1 MSHVEGQ
8 QNEGNTMLHVEGQQ
22 NEGNTSRS
30 HVEGEGEGSTSHI
43 EYQLDGGNVQPQQSQ
58 AVAAHMQALQ
68 RRKIAQLEEKLEA
81 LQSGR
86 AVKERQTIWYV
97 AKGRAIRRVVA
108 LFDSIDDLVAEND
121 RRFEANDPDTTI
133 EQDRLQIGYSTLART
148 LPWFYKK
155 GSEMEYEEYSHML
168 KMLRQGADSARGD
181 DTSKLKTLI
190 LEWVNREFKLVSLID
205 PDDKISCGFTHDVCG
220 RLLCPA
226 ELDWTNPEAGIRNRS
241 DGYIITDL
249 SFPAYLY
256 DKYTTKLDD
265 LEEGLFKGKI
275 LIQGYKAVFT
285 SPSSAKDVDSD
296 GDGADVISNNQ
307 RAKKSLSGIK
317 VKKHVAQIIQMEKV
331 TPRSIAYIACQVRF
345 ALSSVTSWRSMD
357 GDFDY
362 EQFWWTIVDFFEKA
376 PGQEARR
383 RVDKLL
389 EWWTR
394 KVFGRNR
401 RGELSDTM
409 KANMSVNA
417 LAKQRE
423 QRDDTAFD
431 SP

>member
-1 MSHVEGQ
+1 MSHVED
-8 QNEGNTMLHVEGQQ
+8 QQ
-22 NEGNTSRS
+22 NEGNTSES
-30 HVEGEGEGSTSHI
+30 HIDGDGEGSKSHI
-43 EYQLDGGNVQPQQSQ
+43 ENRLDGGNVQPQQSQ
-58 AVAAHMQALQ
+58 AVAAHVQALQ
-68 RRKIAQLEEKLEA
+68 RRKIAQLEEKLEI
-81 LQSGR
+81 LQSGH

-108 LFDSIDDLVAEND
+108 LFDSIEDLITEND
-121 RRFEANDPDTTI
+121 RRCEESDDPDTTI
-133 EQDRLQIGYSTLART
+133 EQDRLQIGYSTLTRT

-168 KMLRQGADSARGD
+168 KMLRQRADSARGD
-181 DTSKLKTLI
+181 DTSKLKTLVS
-190 LEWVNREFKLVSLID
+190 EWVNREFKPVSLVD
-205 PDDKISCGFTHDVCG
+205 PDDKHSRGFTHDVCG

-226 ELDWTNPEAGIRNRS
+226 ELDWNNPEVRAGIRNCS
-241 DGYIITDL
+241 DGHIVTDL

-256 DKYTTKLDD
+256 DKYTTNPDD

-285 SPSSAKDVDSD
+285 SPSSAKDVDGD
-296 GDGADVISNNQ
+296 GDGADVISNNR
-307 RAKKSLSGIK
+307 RAKKSLSVIK

-362 EQFWWTIVDFFEKA
+362 EQFWRTIVDFFERA
-376 PGQEARR
+376 PGREARR

-401 RGELSDTM
+401 RGELSDVM

-417 LAKQRE
+417 LARQRE
-423 QRDDTAFD
+423 LRDDAAFD

>member
-1 MSHVEGQ
+1 MSHVEDQ
-8 QNEGNTMLHVEGQQ
+8 QNEGNTFE
-22 NEGNTSRS
+22 S
-30 HVEGEGEGSTSHI
+30 HVDGDGEGEGSTSHI
-43 EYQLDGGNVQPQQSQ
+43 KNRLDGGNVQPQQSQ
-58 AVAAHMQALQ
+58 AVAAHVQALQ

-86 AVKERQTIWYV
+86 AVKERCGRYRTYWVALLTIYVRQTIWYV
-97 AKGRAIRRVVA
+97 TKGRAIRRVVT
-108 LFDSIDDLVAEND
+108 LFDSIEDLVAENN
-121 RRFEANDPDTTI
+121 RRYEDDDPDTTI
-133 EQDRLQIGYSTLART
+133 EQDRLQIGYATLTRT
-148 LPWFYKK
+148 LPWFFKK

-168 KMLRQGADSARGD
+168 KMLCQGADGARGD
-181 DTSKLKTLI
+181 DTSKLKTLVS
-190 LEWVNREFKLVSLID
+190 EWVNREFKPVCLVD
-205 PDDKISCGFTHDVCG
+205 PDDKHSRRFTHDVCG
-220 RLLCPA
+220 KLLCPA
-226 ELDWTNPEAGIRNRS
+226 ELDWNSPEVKAGIRNHS

-256 DKYTTKLDD
+256 DKYTINPDD

-285 SPSSAKDVDSD
+285 SPSSAKDVDGD
-296 GDGADVISNNQ
+296 GDGADVISNN
-307 RAKKSLSGIK
+307 RRVKKSLSRIK
-317 VKKHVAQIIQMEKV
+317 VKKH
-331 TPRSIAYIACQVRF
+331 VRF

-362 EQFWWTIVDFFEKA
+362 EQFWRTIVDFFERA
-376 PGQEARR
+376 PGREVHR
-383 RVDKLL
+383 RVEKLL

-401 RGELSDTM
+401 RGKLSDAM

-417 LAKQRE
+417 LARQRE
-423 QRDDTAFD
+423 QRDDAAFD

>member
-8 QNEGNTMLHVEGQQ
+8 QNEGNTMSHVEGQQ

-43 EYQLDGGNVQPQQSQ
+43 EYQLDGGNVQLQQSQ

-68 RRKIAQLEEKLEA
+68 RRKITQLEEKLEA
-81 LQSGR
+81 LQLGC

-121 RRFEANDPDTTI
+121 RRFEADDPDTTI

-168 KMLRQGADSARGD
+168 KMHSRRRHLETEDSQFRNG
-181 DTSKLKTLI
+181 SI
-190 LEWVNREFKLVSLID
+190 SEFKPVSLID
-205 PDDKISCGFTHDVCG
+205 PNDQNSRGFTHDVCG

-226 ELDWTNPEAGIRNRS
+226 ELDWTNPEVRAGIRNRS
-241 DGYIITDL
+241 DGYIVTDL

-256 DKYTTKLDD
+256 DKYTTKPDD

-285 SPSSAKDVDSD
+285 SPSSAKDVD
-296 GDGADVISNNQ
+296 GDGADVISNNR

-362 EQFWWTIVDFFEKA
+362 EQFWRTIVDFFEKA
-376 PGQEARR
+376 PGREARR
-383 RVDKLL
+383 RPFQNSVF
-389 EWWTR
+389 R

-423 QRDDTAFD
+423 QRDNTAFD

>member
-1 MSHVEGQ
+1 MSHIEGQ
-8 QNEGNTMLHVEGQQ
+8 H
-22 NEGNTSRS
+22 NEGNTS
-30 HVEGEGEGSTSHI
+30 HVDGEGERSGTSHADS
-43 EYQLDGGNVQPQQSQ
+43 ENQLDGGNVQPQQSQ
-58 AVAAHMQALQ
+58 AVAAHVQAMQ
-68 RRKIAQLEEKLEA
+68 RRKIAQLEEKLETM
-81 LQSGR
+81 QSGR
-86 AVKERQTIWYV
+86 ALKERQTIWYV
-97 AKGRAIRRVVA
+97 AKGRAVRRVVA
-108 LFDSIDDLVAEND
+108 LFDSIEDLVAEND
-121 RRFEANDPDTTI
+121 RRYEVDSDPDATSTI
-133 EQDRLQIGYSTLART
+133 DQDRLQIGYSTLSRT

-155 GSEMEYEEYSHML
+155 GSEMEYEEYVQLL
-168 KMLRQGADSARGD
+168 KMLRQGADGARGD
-181 DTSKLKTLI
+181 DTSKLKSLVS
-190 LEWVNREFKLVSLID
+190 EWVNREFNPASLVDS
-205 PDDKISCGFTHDVCG
+205 DDKHSRGFTHDVCG

-226 ELDWTNPEAGIRNRS
+226 ELDWNNPEVKAGIRNRS
-241 DGYIITDL
+241 DGYIVTDL

-256 DKYTTKLDD
+256 ENYTTKPDD

-285 SPSSAKDVDSD
+285 SPSSAKDIDGE
-296 GDGADVISNNQ
+296 GDGADVISNNR

-317 VKKHVAQIIQMEKV
+317 VKKHVAQIIHMDKV

-362 EQFWWTIVDFFEKA
+362 EQFWRTIVDFFERP
-376 PGQEARR
+376 PGREARR

-401 RGELSDTM
+401 RGELSDAM

-417 LAKQRE
+417 LARQRA
-423 QRDDTAFD
+423 QRDDAAFD
-431 SP
+431 SD